1 MGQPVYHHFHDGSK
15 LSFGAD
21 EFLFVELSESMSL
34 VDALRV
40 QLITT
45 EISSWAL
52 PGILDV
58 CPSHISYMIRVDPN
72 RQDLRELVA
81 PLADVHRRFPSA
93 ESSVLETEIIE
104 IPVFYD
110 DPWTTEVVMK
120 FRQRHQSPAET
131 DIAYCARINGFASIG
146 EFVAAHSGS
155 PFMATFPCFIPGNAE
170 CVQLV
175 PQERQIQAPKYVSP
189 RTETPARA
197 VGHGGAFTTVYPTW
211 SPGGYQLIGRSPVPV
226 FDMTQTS
233 PGFENSLVLARP
245 GTIFKYRPID
255 YDEYFE
261 TRASVECGQYQYR
274 RSPVKFN
281 YAEFVQDTDGYNSR
295 LMGQLS

>member
-1 MGQPVYHHFHDGSK
+1 MDQPVYHYFQDGSK

-45 EISSWAL
+45 EVSSMKI

-72 RQDLRELVA
+72 RQDPRDLVA
-81 PLADVHRRFPSA
+81 ALHDAHARFPGA
-93 ESSVLETEIIE
+93 ESSILETEIIE
-104 IPVFYD
+104 IPVYYD
-110 DPWTTEVVMK
+110 DPWTTEVLMK
-120 FRQRHQSPAET
+120 FRQRHQSPTET
-131 DIAYCARINGFASIG
+131 DIAYCARINGFSTIRD
-146 EFVAAHSGS
+146 FISAHSGS
-155 PFMATFPCFIPGNAE
+155 PFIATFPCFIPGNAE
-170 CVQLV
+170 CFQLV
-175 PQERQIQAPKYVSP
+175 PRKRQIQAPKYVSP

-197 VGHGGAFTTVYPTW
+197 VGHGGAFTTVYPTR

-226 FDMTQTS
+226 FDMTQTN
-233 PGFENSLVLARP
+233 PGFEKSIVLAQP

-261 TRASVECGQYQYR
+261 TRASVECGQYHYR
-274 RSPVKFN
+274 RSPVHFN
-281 YAEFVQDTDGYNSR
+281 YAEFVQDIDGYNAR
-295 LMGQLS
+295 LMEELS